1 MGGDLQDE
9 LFEDFL
15 LETSE
20 RLERL
25 EEGLLDLD
33 QTADRPSPEDE
44 RLANLRRDLHTLKG
58 NAGLMG
64 LGDLQVLAHE
74 LEERIDALPE
84 GRVAPR
90 ELLDGLDRF
99 REILSAVAAGKS
111 GGEGGGAEAGP
122 EGLRVPFESLDA
134 LVEQLAQT
142 VILRNRLDEA
152 LARRGEAPRSAA
164 ASGGD
169 GIDAVDAAYEPLAR
183 HLDRL
188 QNGILALRMVPL
200 ARLFRGLRRLVHDE
214 AARAEKDV
222 RFEARGGETPL
233 DKALLE
239 VASDTLGH
247 LVRNA
252 VTHGV
257 EAPEERRARGKPE
270 AGVVRV
276 SARSASSEVHVEVS
290 DDGAGIDREALLRR
304 ARELGVGELDGEG
317 PEPGIHELL
326 FRQGVSTRDRADLA
340 AGRGVG
346 LAAVRDAV
354 VRFNGRIDVWSSPGE
369 GTGFR
374 LRLPLTVSIVRVL
387 LASVDGEEY
396 ALPLASIV
404 ESRNLVPG
412 IAHRVS
418 GVLVLPWRDGLLPLV
433 DLGVYYGTARS
444 PRRAGAVVVVESDR
458 ERRGL
463 VVDRLM
469 GLRNVVVRGLEG
481 VGRPPG
487 LAGSTIL
494 GDGRVVLIADVA
506 DLAVASPLQGVA

>member
-1 MGGDLQDE
+1 MAGDLQDE

-25 EEGLLDLD
+25 EEGLLDLE
-33 QTADRPSPEDE
+33 QTTARPDPDDE
-44 RLANLRRDLHTLKG
+44 RLAGIRRDLHTLKG

-64 LGDLQVLAHE
+64 LADLQGLAHE

-84 GRVAPR
+84 GTGAPR
-90 ELLDGLDRF
+90 ELLEGLDRF
-99 REILSAVAAGKS
+99 REILAALASGKA
-111 GGEGGGAEAGP
+111 GGEGEEGDGGP
-122 EGLRVPFESLDA
+122 EGLRVPFESLDL

-142 VILRNRLDEA
+142 VILRNRLEDA
-152 LARRGEAPRSAA
+152 LARRGAA
-164 ASGGD
+164 REGKGGPSD
-169 GIDAVDAAYEPLAR
+169 RTDAIEAAYEPLAR

-188 QNGILALRMVPL
+188 QDGVLALRMVPL

-214 AARAEKDV
+214 AAREGKDV

-252 VTHGV
+252 VAHGI
-257 EAPEERRARGKPE
+257 ETSAARRAAGKAE

-276 SARSASSEVHVEVS
+276 RARSASSEVHVEVS

-304 ARELGVGELDGEG
+304 AGELGLD
-317 PEPGIHELL
+317 PGAEQTTDPDLHELL
-326 FRQGVSTRDRADLA
+326 FRQGVSTRASVDLG

-374 LRLPLTVSIVRVL
+374 LRLPLSVSIVRVL
-387 LASVDGEEY
+387 LVAVDDEEY
-396 ALPLASIV
+396 ALPLASVV
-404 ESRNLVPG
+404 ESRNLAPG
-412 IAHRVS
+412 VAHRMS
-418 GVLVLPWRDGLLPLV
+418 GALVLPWRDGLLPLV
-433 DLGVYYGTARS
+433 DLGVYYGTART
-444 PRRAGAVVVVESDR
+444 PRSAGAVAVVESDR

-463 VVDRLM
+463 LVDRFL

-494 GDGRVVLIADVA
+494 GDGRVVLIADPA
-506 DLAVASPLQGVA
+506 DLAVTSPLQGAA